1 MGSFYLCVVRQN
13 DVLALREAQI
23 LKVGIFICQNKTQKK
38 QIKSWFEHLRHAIAM
53 SLTLP
58 LKPAIVSTFVLHQPN
73 GNRYKRDGFNSAWR
87 DAKLAAEEK
96 HPDLNFDF
104 TFHDIKA
111 KGVSDLEGTL
121 SEKQSIS
128 GHKT

>member
-1 MGSFYLCVVRQN
+1 
-13 DVLALREAQI
+13 
-23 LKVGIFICQNKTQKK
+23 
-38 QIKSWFEHLRHAIAM
+38 M

-58 LKPAIVSTFVLHQPN
+58 LKPAIVSTFVIHQPN
-73 GNRYKRDGFNSAWR
+73 GNRYTWNGVNSAWR
-87 DAKLAAEEK
+87 DAKLAAEET

-128 GHKT
+128 GHKTQSQTVTYDRKIEIVMVVGNQ